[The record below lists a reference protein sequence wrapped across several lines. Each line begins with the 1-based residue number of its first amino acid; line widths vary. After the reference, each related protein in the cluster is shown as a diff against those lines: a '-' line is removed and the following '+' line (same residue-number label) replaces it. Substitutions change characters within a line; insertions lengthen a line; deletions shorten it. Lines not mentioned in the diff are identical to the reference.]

1 MDEGNRFSQRDAT
14 GAGEILPHHHLHV
27 AISGERVRSRFG
39 WNDLSAHSFRG
50 RSPHPLYL
58 SDQRPF
64 WSVTHHRNARHPGRA
79 ETAERRRTCGR
90 GCTNSEKT
98 TNRIKTKMI

>member
-1 MDEGNRFSQRDAT
+1 MDERNRFS
-14 GAGEILPHHHLHV
+14 AGDVARESKILSHDHLHPPLPSEPLRDLTGR
-27 AISGERVRSRFG
+27 IE
-39 WNDLSAHSFRG
+39 LSADTFRE
-50 RSPHPLYL
+50 RSHHTFYL

-64 WSVTHHRNARHPGRA
+64 WSVTHHSNARHPGRA